1 MRWSGRW
8 VKFTLPPVF
17 DKTFNFAAYSL
28 TGQGFLD
35 KLPRMQH
42 DIQRFEDKLNHFVT
56 LFARLR
62 AENNELRQTVAT
74 KSDEVK
80 RLGEKLDQ
88 AKTRIE
94 ALLAQLPET
103 ESERL

>member
-1 MRWSGRW
+1 
-8 VKFTLPPVF
+8 
-17 DKTFNFAAYSL
+17 
-28 TGQGFLD
+28 
-35 KLPRMQH
+35 MQH

-94 ALLAQLPET
+94 ALLAQLPEP
-103 ESERL
+103 ESERS